1 MASKHN
7 LLETTDTSPLRAKS
21 QKTQHS
27 ADLLGEDAPRDEP
40 DTTVVANTESTFRFL
55 DLPRELRYMVYE
67 RISFD
72 TNRYELQDPE
82 WLHGRF
88 EMKDSDPM
96 PEWIP
101 DDTGDHPSLVLVT
114 KSLSSAILAS
124 CRLINAEARGFLA
137 PKLAL
142 LKHSE
147 RFHFNCHVDAIHIL
161 FAMFDDDTIGDGS
174 SAYTL
179 CDNTYTQ
186 ADPEYTD
193 IDLFVKKVSS
203 IAWWGYPRTT
213 SIAIRYTEEFNHEEQ
228 EDHLDDTRRQARDSR
243 LSQFIP
249 GTIRICN
256 VRKMIEEG
264 RESV

>member
-7 LLETTDTSPLRAKS
+7 LLEATDTYPLRAKS

-82 WLHGRF
+82 WLPGRF
-88 EMKDSDPM
+88 EMKDSHPM

-101 DDTGDHPSLVLVT
+101 DDTSDHPSLVLVT

-147 RFHFNCHVDAIHIL
+147 GFHLNIHVDAIHIL
-161 FAMFDDDTIGDGS
+161 FAMFEDDTTGDGS

-179 CDNTYTQ
+179 FEYTYTQ
-186 ADPEYTD
+186 ADPEYTN
-193 IDLFVKKVSS
+193 INLFVKKISS
-203 IAWWGYPRTT
+203 IA
-213 SIAIRYTEEFNHEEQ
+213 
-228 EDHLDDTRRQARDSR
+228 
-243 LSQFIP
+243 
-249 GTIRICN
+249 C
-256 VRKMIEEG
+256 
-264 RESV
+264 